1 MTSSAPVPVVSRF
14 RSLADSRAMARN
26 PVEVL
31 ARYNEAFGDTFRFYL
46 GGLKEAIVTIDP
58 AVIQHVL
65 KTNAENYQK
74 SEIQVK
80 RMGHFL
86 GKGLL
91 TTHGEAWR
99 TQRRL
104 IQKGFDRKQLD
115 LLSSIMQ
122 DSVAESLRDFDR
134 QVLGGPVDIYP
145 HLMKITFAMVARS
158 LFGARL
164 KDEDIDLVSHTICTV
179 QGFIVRQT
187 LQPYLN
193 PWFAASGQLRK
204 HEDMR
209 TRADA
214 ILLEYIRKR
223 RNEPPGHDL
232 LQTLM
237 DARYSDGEGMSDALI
252 LSESMQLLVAGH
264 ETSSNAL
271 SWLLYLLSSR
281 PDCLEKVRQEFDSVL
296 GEAPLSHGDVPKFEF
311 VTQVIQEALRLYPPF
326 WMIDREAVQ
335 DDRVGEVAIPQGSM
349 VIVYVYGAH
358 HAPRYWQNPENF
370 DTERFTK
377 AAEKQRTPFTFLPFG
392 GGPRGCIGGNYA
404 MLQILMILSDLV
416 RKYDFQLAPGQ
427 RIEARPMV
435 ILRPKHGIRMT
446 FTHTIAIAPRV
457 PASDGTRSD
466 RDQTLSC
473 KA

>member
-1 MTSSAPVPVVSRF
+1 MTSSTPIPAVSRF
-14 RSLADSRAMARN
+14 RSFADSAAMARN
-26 PVEVL
+26 PVPVL
-31 ARYNEAFGDTFRFYL
+31 SKYNETFGDTFRFYL

-58 AVIQHVL
+58 DIIQHVL

-115 LLSSIMQ
+115 ALSSIMQ
-122 DSVAESLRDFDR
+122 DSLGESLRDFDR
-134 QVLGGPVDIYP
+134 QVHDGPVDIYP
-145 HLMKITFAMVARS
+145 QLMKITFAMVARS

-179 QGFIVRQT
+179 QEFIVRQT

-193 PWFAASGQLRK
+193 PWFAASGELRR
-204 HEDMR
+204 HENMR

-214 ILLEYIRKR
+214 VLLEYIKKR
-223 RNEPPGHDL
+223 RNEPPGNDL

-237 DARYSDGEGMSDALI
+237 DARYTDGEGMSDELI

-281 PDCLEKVRQEFDSVL
+281 PDCLERVRQEFDSVL
-296 GEAPLSHGDVPKFEF
+296 AGAPLSHGDIPKFEF
-311 VTQVIQEALRLYPPF
+311 ATQVIQEALRLYPPF
-326 WMIDREAVQ
+326 WMIDRMAVA
-335 DDRVGEVAIPQGSM
+335 DDRVGDVAIPSGSM

-377 AAEKQRTPFTFLPFG
+377 ANDKLRTPFTYLPFG

-404 MLQILMILSDLV
+404 MLQILMILSDLL
-416 RKYDFQLAPGQ
+416 RKYDFQLTPGQ
-427 RIEARPMV
+427 TIEARPMV

-446 FTHTIAIAPRV
+446 FTNTISTAPCIA
-457 PASDGTRSD
+457 
-466 RDQTLSC
+466 
-473 KA
+473 

>member
-1 MTSSAPVPVVSRF
+1 MKSTPVPVVSRLRCF
-14 RSLADSRAMARN
+14 ADSRAMASN
-26 PVEVL
+26 AVEVL
-31 ARYNEAFGDTFRFYL
+31 SRYNEIFGDTFWIRL
-46 GGLKEAIVTIDP
+46 GGLKEAMVTIDP

-104 IQKGFDRKQLD
+104 IQTGFDRKQLD
-115 LLSSIMQ
+115 ALASIMQ
-122 DSVAESLRDFDR
+122 DSLAESLGDFDR
-134 QVLGGPVDIYP
+134 QVHAGPVDIYP

-164 KDEDIDLVSHTICTV
+164 RDEDIDLVSHTICTV
-179 QGFIVRQT
+179 QEFIVRQT

-193 PWFAASGQLRK
+193 PWFAVSGELRR

-237 DARYSDGEGMSDALI
+237 DARYSDGEGMSDELI

-296 GEAPLSHGDVPKFEF
+296 GEAPLGYGHVPRFEF
-311 VTQVIQEALRLYPPF
+311 VTQVILEALRLYPPF
-326 WMIDREAVQ
+326 WMVDRMAVA
-335 DDRVGEVAIPQGSM
+335 DDRVGDVAIPRGSM

-358 HAPRYWQNPENF
+358 HAPRYWENPENF

-377 AAEKQRTPFTFLPFG
+377 ANDKLRTPFTYLPFG
-392 GGPRGCIGGNYA
+392 AGPRGCIGGNYA
-404 MLQILMILSDLV
+404 MLQILMILSDLL

-427 RIEARPMV
+427 TIEARPMV

-446 FTHTIAIAPRV
+446 FTNINAPAPCV
-457 PASDGTRSD
+457 A
-466 RDQTLSC
+466 
-473 KA
+473 

>member
-1 MTSSAPVPVVSRF
+1 M
-14 RSLADSRAMARN
+14 DSRWMASN
-26 PVEVL
+26 PVQVL
-31 ARYNEAFGDTFRFYL
+31 SKYTELFGDTFRFYL
-46 GGLKEAIVTIDP
+46 GGLKEAIVTTNP

-104 IQKGFDRKQLD
+104 IQTGFDRKQLD
-115 LLSSIMQ
+115 ALSSIMQ
-122 DSVAESLRDFDR
+122 DSLAESLRDFDR
-134 QVLGGPVDIYP
+134 QVRSGPVDIYP
-145 HLMKITFAMVARS
+145 QLMKITFAMVARS

-179 QGFIVRQT
+179 QEFIVRQT

-193 PWFAASGQLRK
+193 PWFAVSGELRR

-209 TRADA
+209 TRADC
-214 ILLEYIRKR
+214 ILLEYIRER
-223 RNEPPGHDL
+223 RHQAPGHDL

-237 DARYSDGEGMSDALI
+237 DARYSDGEGMSDELV

-281 PDCLEKVRQEFDSVL
+281 PDCVERLRQEFNSVL
-296 GEAPLSHGDVPKFEF
+296 RGAPLGYSDLPKFEF
-311 VTQVIQEALRLYPPF
+311 AAQVIQEALRLYPPF
-326 WMIDREAVQ
+326 WMVDRMALS
-335 DDRVGEVAIPQGSM
+335 DDRVGDLAIPQGST
-349 VIVYVYGAH
+349 VVVFIYGAH
-358 HAPRYWQNPENF
+358 HSPQYWENPESF
-370 DTERFTK
+370 DPERFSK
-377 AAEKQRTPFTFLPFG
+377 ANEKLHRPFAYLPFG
-392 GGPRGCIGGNYA
+392 AGPRGCIGGNYA
-404 MLQILMILSDLV
+404 MLQILMILSVLL
-416 RKYDFQLAPGQ
+416 RKYDLRLTPGQ
-427 RIEARPMV
+427 KIEARPMV
-435 ILRPKHGIRMT
+435 ILRPKHGILMT
-446 FTHTIAIAPRV
+446 FTEAI
-457 PASDGTRSD
+457 TRDVSRLFD
-466 RDQTLSC
+466 CLP
-473 KA
+473 

>member
-1 MTSSAPVPVVSRF
+1 
-14 RSLADSRAMARN
+14 MARN
-26 PVEVL
+26 PVDILSKYTED
-31 ARYNEAFGDTFRFYL
+31 FGETFRFYI

-91 TTHGEAWR
+91 TTHGEPWR

-115 LLSSIMQ
+115 ALSAIMQ
-122 DSVAESLRDFDR
+122 DSLADSLQDFDR
-134 QVLGGPVDIYP
+134 QIGDGPVDIYP
-145 HLMKITFAMVARS
+145 HLMKMTFAMVARS

-164 KDEDIDLVSHTICTV
+164 KDEDIELVSHTICTV
-179 QGFIVRQT
+179 QEFIVRQS

-204 HEDMR
+204 HEEMR
-209 TRADA
+209 ARADS
-214 ILLEYIRKR
+214 ILMAYIKQR
-223 RNEPPGHDL
+223 RNQEPGHDL

-237 DARYSDGEGMSDALI
+237 DARYSDGEGMPDELV

-264 ETSSNAL
+264 ETSSNGL

-281 PDCLEKVRQEFDSVL
+281 PDCLARVRQEFDTVL
-296 GEAPLSHGDVPKFEF
+296 GDAPLSHADVPRFEF
-311 VTQVIQEALRLYPPF
+311 TTQVIQEGLRLYPPF
-326 WMIDREAVQ
+326 WMIDRMAVA
-335 DDRVGEVAIPQGSM
+335 DDRVGDIDIPGGSM

-358 HAPRYWQNPENF
+358 HAQGYWESPENF
-370 DTERFTK
+370 APERFTK
-377 AAEKQRTPFTFLPFG
+377 ANEKLRKPFTYLPFG
-392 GGPRGCIGGNYA
+392 GGPRVCIGNQYA
-404 MLQILMILSDLV
+404 MLQILMILSDLL

-427 RIEARPMV
+427 AIEARPMV
-435 ILRPKHGIRMT
+435 ILRPKDGIRMT
-446 FTHTIAIAPRV
+446 FTRAMAHDQSLAATSV
-457 PASDGTRSD
+457 PH
-466 RDQTLSC
+466 
-473 KA
+473 